1 MLGVGSAPTVIRN
14 YGSTVSLL
22 SGLTLDGLTAPLVVE
37 GAVSTAVFEAYVQQ
51 VLDPP

>member
-51 VLDPP
+51 VLGPP